1 LNSAFAAPSSPE
13 AARYVA
19 TVVFW
24 LNENNTPM
32 TDQASSTPGET
43 LGFQAEVK
51 QLLHLMIH
59 SLYSNREIFLRELI
73 SNASDAC
80 DRLRFAAIA
89 DEGLLA
95 DDPELA
101 IRIELDAEA
110 GSLSISDNGIGMS
123 RDDVIEQLGTIAKS
137 GTGEFLKS
145 LEGGDRKDAGL
156 IGQFGV
162 GFYSAFIVAE
172 RVDVFTR
179 KAGAAAEA
187 GVHWSSDGQGE
198 FTVAEIDRPRRGTT
212 VRLQLREDA
221 REFADDF
228 RLRGLIR
235 KYSDHIAFPVLM
247 PEKSDGDK
255 DGDTA
260 PAETAVNTAK
270 ALWTRPRT
278 EVSDDEY
285 REFYK
290 HVSHDMQDP
299 VAWSHNRV
307 EGKREYTSLLYLP
320 AKAPF
325 DLWNRESP
333 RGLKLYVQRVFIMD
347 EADQFLPLYLRFVRG
362 IVDSGDLSLN
372 VSRELLQQDETVA
385 AIKSAL
391 TRRVLDML
399 GKLAADE
406 PEKYRDIWKEFG
418 RVLKEGPA
426 EDPENRDKIAALLRF
441 ASTQGDGEEQS
452 VSLADYVARKQ
463 EGQDKLYYLTAD
475 GYAAAHSSP
484 HLEAFRE
491 RGIEVLLLT
500 DPVDEWMVGYLGEY
514 EGLPLTDVRRGEVDL
529 ADADSDDDK
538 AQDPEEHRELLER
551 LRKRLGERVSA
562 VRVTGRLTDSA
573 ACLALGE
580 FDIGEQM
587 RRLLEASGQP
597 VPDSKPALEINTS
610 HALVQRLAAEGDDAR
625 FGDLADLLLDQ
636 ARLADGRTLE
646 NPGAFVQ
653 RLNRLLLDLAGE
665 DRESA

>member
-1 LNSAFAAPSSPE
+1 MICTAAHCV
-13 AARYVA
+13 AALY
-19 TVVFW
+19 W
-24 LNENNTPM
+24 LNENNIDM
-32 TDQASSTPGET
+32 TDQATTSPGET

-89 DEGLLA
+89 DESLLA
-95 DDPELA
+95 DDPELG
-101 IRIELDAEA
+101 IRVELDEA
-110 GSLSISDNGIGMS
+110 AATLSVSDNGIGMS
-123 RDDVIEQLGTIAKS
+123 REDVIEQLGTIARS

-145 LEGGDRKDAGL
+145 LEGGERKDAGL

-162 GFYSAFIVAE
+162 GFYSAFIVAD
-172 RVDVFTR
+172 RVEVFTR
-179 KAGAAAEA
+179 RAGAPAGS

-198 FTVAEIDRPRRGTT
+198 FRVAEIERPERGTT
-212 VRLQLREDA
+212 VRLHLREDA
-221 REFADDF
+221 REFADEY
-228 RLRGLIR
+228 RLRALIR
-235 KYSDHIAFPVLM
+235 KYSDHIAFPVMM
-247 PEKSDGDK
+247 PGKPEGDEDDDG
-255 DGDTA
+255 A
-260 PAETAVNTAK
+260 PADTTVNTAK

-278 EVSDDEY
+278 EISDDEY

-299 VAWSHNRV
+299 LAWSHNRV

-320 AKAPF
+320 ATAPF

-362 IVDSGDLSLN
+362 VVDSGDLSLN

-385 AIKSAL
+385 AIRSAL

-399 GKLAADE
+399 KKLATDE
-406 PEKYRDIWKEFG
+406 PDKYRDFWKEFG

-426 EDPENRDKIAALLRF
+426 EDPDNREKIAALLRF
-441 ASTQGDGEEQS
+441 ASTQADGDEQS
-452 VSLADYVARKQ
+452 VSLADYVTRKQ
-463 EGQDKLYYLTAD
+463 QDQEKIYYLTAD
-475 GYAAAHSSP
+475 SYAAASSSP
-484 HLEAFRE
+484 HLEAFSE

-514 EGLPLTDVRRGEVDL
+514 DSLPLADVRRGELDL
-529 ADADSDDDK
+529 AGADAGDGDEGE
-538 AQDPEEHRELLER
+538 DPEEHRALLER
-551 LRKRLGERVSA
+551 LRERLGDRVSA

-580 FDIGEQM
+580 FDMGEQM
-587 RRLLEASGQP
+587 RRLLEASGQS
-597 VPDSKPALEINTS
+597 VPDSKPALEINAG
-610 HALVQRLAAEGDDAR
+610 HALVQRLAAETDDAR
-625 FGDLADLLLDQ
+625 FGDLADLLVDQ
-636 ARLADGRTLE
+636 ARLADGRTLD
-646 NPGAFVQ
+646 NPGVFVQ

-665 DRESA
+665 TDESD

>member
-1 LNSAFAAPSSPE
+1 V
-13 AARYVA
+13 VA
-19 TVVFW
+19 LYW
-24 LNENNTPM
+24 LKENNTDM
-32 TDQASSTPGET
+32 TDQATSSPGET

-89 DEGLLA
+89 DESLLA
-95 DDPELA
+95 DDPELR
-101 IRIELDAEA
+101 IRVELDEA
-110 GSLSISDNGIGMS
+110 AGTLSVTDNGIGMS
-123 RDDVIEQLGTIAKS
+123 RDQVVEQLGTIAKS

-145 LEGGDRKDAGL
+145 LEGTEAKDAGL

-162 GFYSAFIVAE
+162 GFYSAFIVAD
-172 RVDVFTR
+172 RVEVFTR
-179 KAGAAAEA
+179 QAGAPAQA
-187 GVHWSSDGQGE
+187 GVRWSSDGQGE
-198 FTVAEIDRPRRGTT
+198 FTVAETNRAERGTT
-212 VRLQLREDA
+212 VRLHLRDDA

-247 PEKSDGDK
+247 PGKAGDEDGDAAEA
-255 DGDTA
+255 DT
-260 PAETAVNTAK
+260 TVNTAK

-278 EVSDDEY
+278 EISEDEY

-290 HVSHDMQDP
+290 HVSHDVQEP
-299 VAWSHNRV
+299 LTWSHNRV

-320 AKAPF
+320 ASAPF

-362 IVDSGDLSLN
+362 VVDSGDLSLN

-385 AIKSAL
+385 AIRSAL

-399 GKLAADE
+399 AKLAADE
-406 PEKYRDIWKEFG
+406 QEKYRDFWKEFG

-452 VSLADYVARKQ
+452 VSFADYLARKQ
-463 EGQDKLYYLTAD
+463 EGQDKIYYLTAD
-475 GYAAAHSSP
+475 GYAAASSSP

-500 DPVDEWMVGYLGEY
+500 DPVDEWMVNYLGEY
-514 EGLPLTDVRRGEVDL
+514 DGLPLRDIRRGELDL
-529 ADADSDDDK
+529 AGPDSDDSDTE
-538 AQDPEEHRELLER
+538 ADPEEHRALLER
-551 LRKRLGERVSA
+551 LRERLGERVSA
-562 VRVTGRLTDSA
+562 VRATSRLTESA

-580 FDIGEQM
+580 FDVGEQM
-587 RRLLEASGQP
+587 RRLLEASGQA
-597 VPDSKPALEINTS
+597 VPDSKPVLEINAE
-610 HALVQRLAAEGDDAR
+610 HPLVQRLGAEADDVR

-636 ARLADGRTLE
+636 ARLADGRALDD
-646 NPGAFVQ
+646 PGVFVQ

-665 DRESA
+665 AGESA